1 MGIPPDGGGRRQK
14 HVSGKTI
21 TKSGAVV
28 VIVFFFFLNS
38 SSIPVGIRMDR
49 PAGYL
54 LHKYLRD
61 PYYLNPVFTRRRKDI
76 VLTSYEAGET
86 AS

>member
-1 MGIPPDGGGRRQK
+1 
-14 HVSGKTI
+14 
-21 TKSGAVV
+21 
-28 VIVFFFFLNS
+28 
-38 SSIPVGIRMDR
+38 MDR

-61 PYYLNPVFTRRRKDI
+61 PYYLNLVVMRRRKDI

>member
-1 MGIPPDGGGRRQK
+1 
-14 HVSGKTI
+14 
-21 TKSGAVV
+21 
-28 VIVFFFFLNS
+28 
-38 SSIPVGIRMDR
+38 MDR
-49 PAGYL
+49 LAGYL

-61 PYYLNPVFTRRRKDI
+61 PYYLNPVVTRRRKDI

>member
-1 MGIPPDGGGRRQK
+1 
-14 HVSGKTI
+14 
-21 TKSGAVV
+21 
-28 VIVFFFFLNS
+28 
-38 SSIPVGIRMDR
+38 MDR

-61 PYYLNPVFTRRRKDI
+61 PYYLNPVFTRRRNDI
-76 VLTSYEAGET
+76 VLTSYEVGEP